1 MSRHLIVFDT
11 NSLLCSYG
19 NEETPVAD
27 LRQLRYF
34 QPKYV
39 CVDGDGTVPAESA
52 ERPMVSSISVSDVE
66 AEACATVTVHP
77 QNEGKQHVELNALSV
92 SVDA

>member
-1 MSRHLIVFDT
+1 MEPF
-11 NSLLCSYG
+11 
-19 NEETPVAD
+19 ETWT
-27 LRQLRYF
+27 QNFSKMKGY
-34 QPKYV
+34 PKYV

-52 ERPMVSSISVSDVE
+52 ERPMVSSISVSDVG
-66 AEACATVTVHP
+66 AEACATITVHP